1 MLKTLAFSLS
11 TNYSLSII
19 TIFMAIFIILSLT
32 VILVYFYI
40 SVLKKNTNYSSYEKG
55 ELHMCSCD
63 NSPKPQLPCNNY
75 MCISYIDMNDRLN
88 CTTCESARVTECG
101 CYISPVKHVCKCSI
115 KKDN

>member
-19 TIFMAIFIILSLT
+19 FIISIFIILSSY
-32 VILVYFYI
+32 III
-40 SVLKKNTNYSSYEKG
+40 SVYSYINALKKNMNYNSYEKG

-63 NSPKPQLPCNNY
+63 NSLKPKLPCNNY

-88 CTTCESARVTECG
+88 CTTCESDRVTECG
-101 CYISPVKHVCKCSI
+101 CYISPVKHVCKCSLKI
-115 KKDN
+115 DN